1 MENVSSATNG
11 AESSQLQASYS
22 EKIVVATIIIL
33 LAITGIIGNSMIIL
47 AVAFSCKLQTA
58 TNAFVTSLAFTDLLS
73 SFFFIWF
80 AVGVFGT
87 NEWPI
92 PGTNWL
98 CSLTAFMLHVC
109 AGTSL
114 YTLGAIAVNRLVFIL
129 KPFLYHKIFSKW
141 RLWVFVALPWILPSI
156 FLIIFLLTGNGKLG
170 YDKQNLSCS
179 DIDNYEKGDIF
190 NIGQIV
196 FGFPIPILMIVGS
209 YLWLYIYLRKHFNV
223 QKERALKLPT
233 VSYTASNYNS
243 LSTSVDT
250 LSRQPTESVT
260 MQDISVAKATAQKK
274 QISEKQLEITKN
286 LFIVV
291 CAFFI
296 CFVPYFVAV
305 AVDLSTDLNKIV
317 FYCQLSPF
325 ANSALNFAIYARKH
339 PDFKVVLGC
348 MMRCSYA
355 EIPKPSRLL
364 KLLSKKC

>member
-1 MENVSSATNG
+1 MENTSFSSH
-11 AESSQLQASYS
+11 SSQLQVSYQ

-47 AVAFSCKLQTA
+47 AVAFSRKLQTA
-58 TNAFVTSLAFTDLLS
+58 TNAFVTSLAVTDLLS

-80 AVGVFGT
+80 AVGVFGK

-92 PGTNWL
+92 PGTSWI

-141 RLWVFVALPWILPSI
+141 KLCVFVALPWILPSV

-179 DIDNYEKGDIF
+179 DIDNYAKGHVF

-196 FGFPIPILMIVGS
+196 FGLPIPILMIVGS
-209 YLWLYIYLRKHFNV
+209 YLWLYIYLRRHFEI
-223 QKERALKLPT
+223 QKQRVLRLPT
-233 VSYTASNYNS
+233 VSYRTSDCNS
-243 LSTSVDT
+243 FSTSLDA
-250 LSRQPTESVT
+250 LSSKPAASVT
-260 MQDISVAKATAQKK
+260 MQDISVAIATSQKK
-274 QISEKQLEITKN
+274 QISQKQLEITKN
-286 LFIVV
+286 LFLVV
-291 CAFFI
+291 CAFFV
-296 CFVPYFVAV
+296 CFLPYFVAV

-355 EIPKPSRLL
+355 DIPKPSRLL
-364 KLLSKKC
+364 KLLVKKR